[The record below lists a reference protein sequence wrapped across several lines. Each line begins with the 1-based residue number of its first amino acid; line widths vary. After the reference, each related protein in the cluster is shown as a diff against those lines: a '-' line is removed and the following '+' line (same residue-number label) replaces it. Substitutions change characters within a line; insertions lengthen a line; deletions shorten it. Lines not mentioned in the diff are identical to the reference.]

1 MGKIYK
7 FLDALRPMLMMVTV
21 QIALAGVNILYKLVS
36 NTGMSL
42 PILIAY
48 RFLFASAT
56 VAPLALI
63 LERNTRPKL
72 TWKILGQAF
81 ACGLFGG
88 TLNQNLYAASLVAT
102 SPTFISA
109 ISNLNPAFTL
119 ILAVIFRMEAL
130 GLKTWTGKAK
140 VIGTFVSIGGA
151 MLLTFYKG
159 VEFNFLSTKIDFL
172 HRWGQVAGTKQKSTN
187 NVLGLVLGLG
197 SCLSWSISL
206 IFQTQMSK
214 SYPCHYSSTV
224 LISIMGS
231 IQGIVYALCIER
243 DMSMWKLGWNITL
256 FTAAYMGIVASGLM
270 WVFIMSCVRM
280 RGPLYVSIFN
290 PLLLVLVAIAGCLF
304 LQEKLYLGSV
314 LGAVVIVIGLY
325 LVLWGKD
332 KELKKAI
339 RLVAS
344 KRSTNPAIEE
354 SGRKSFG
361 GLSNCSNVIVV
372 APTVVPE
379 SGRATVFVL
388 DEGQEEDLEA
398 KVSNTK
404 IKT

>member
-1 MGKIYK
+1 MGKLYK
-7 FLDALRPMLMMVTV
+7 ILDALKPMMMMVTV
-21 QIALAGVNILYKLVS
+21 QVALAGVNILYKLVA

-48 RFLFASAT
+48 RFIFASAT
-56 VAPLALI
+56 VAPLALV
-63 LERNTRPKL
+63 LERKTRPKL
-72 TWKILGQAF
+72 TWKILAQAF

-119 ILAVIFRMEAL
+119 IFAVIFRMEAL
-130 GLKTWTGKAK
+130 GLKTWPGKAK

-159 VEFNFLSTKIDFL
+159 VEFDFLSTKIDL
-172 HRWGQVAGTKQKSTN
+172 VHKWGHVAATEQKPQN

-197 SCLSWSISL
+197 SCFSYSISL
-206 IFQTQMSK
+206 IFQTQMSQ

-231 IQGIVYALCIER
+231 IQGVVYALCVER

-256 FTAAYMGIVASGLM
+256 LTAVYMGVIASGIM
-270 WVFIMSCVRM
+270 WVFLMLCVRM

-304 LQEKLYLGSV
+304 LQEKLNLGSV

-332 KELKKAI
+332 KDLKKAN
-339 RLVAS
+339 RSMGS

-354 SGRKSFG
+354 SGRESLG
-361 GLSNCSNVIVV
+361 GLSNRSDAIV
-372 APTVVPE
+372 PIPFIRELE
-379 SGRATVFVL
+379 SP
-388 DEGQEEDLEA
+388 QEEDLEA
-398 KVSNTK
+398 KISSTN
-404 IKT
+404 IKA